1 MLYFLS
7 GRGTSL
13 QNCVFKVT
21 RKRSEKSQV
30 FLRQNCLGLKIYA
43 WKRTRNKKVKKKRY
57 CKSFGGK
64 FSWLKILQFHKG
76 PKRSQKKISK
86 SFGGKIF
93 LSWRYCALKRDQKK
107 SEKNLSFC
115 GKIVLR
121 KKKSALLNGVMFW
134 VKNILSLLAGKI
146 LPCAT
151 NLSHQN
157 SKYVFDFWLDSV
169 QKCRIFFLFGNPT

>member
-76 PKRSQKKISK
+76 PKKSQKKNSK
-86 SFGGKIF
+86 SFGGKMF
-93 LSWRYCALKRDQKK
+93 VGWRHCAFKKGPKK
-107 SEKNLSFC
+107 S
-115 GKIVLR
+115 
-121 KKKSALLNGVMFW
+121 KKT
-134 VKNILSLLAGKI
+134 LSLLAGK
-146 LPCAT
+146 
-151 NLSHQN
+151 
-157 SKYVFDFWLDSV
+157 
-169 QKCRIFFLFGNPT
+169 FFLVEDIALLKGTKTSRKKTCLFAGKLSLEKKSLRFWMVSCFESKIY